1 VSITVS
7 EIYVG
12 CLDIGPAHISHI
24 RSRTFDIPCSVSS
37 NRDYVNRAVILSVVL
52 YGRKTSS
59 LALNEEEK
67 PRVSEY
73 RVMRNTLGPRR
84 S

>member
-1 VSITVS
+1 MSITVG
-7 EIYVG
+7 EINVG
-12 CLDIGPAHISHI
+12 CLDIGPAHI

-37 NRDYVNRAVILSVVL
+37 HRDYVNRAVILSVVL
-52 YGRKTSS
+52 YGRETSS
-59 LALNEEEK
+59 LALNEEQK

-73 RVMRNTLGPRR
+73 RVMRNILGPRR